1 MYPVSEYKCK
11 GIKFFAKNQ
20 GFPPENAV
28 RNEEKRSK
36 MHKKF
41 NGRFH
46 GRFHG
51 RDDGRDNG
59 RDVALFCFVIA

>member
-28 RNEEKRSK
+28 FYKEKSSK

-46 GRFHG
+46 GRDDVRDHG
-51 RDDGRDNG
+51 RD
-59 RDVALFCFVIA
+59 VVLFCFVIA

>member
-28 RNEEKRSK
+28 FYKEKSSK

-46 GRFHG
+46 GRDDVRDHG
-51 RDDGRDNG
+51 RDM
-59 RDVALFCFVIA
+59 VLFCFVIA

>member
-28 RNEEKRSK
+28 FYKEKSSK

-46 GRFHG
+46 VRDDVRDHG
-51 RDDGRDNG
+51 RDM
-59 RDVALFCFVIA
+59 ALFCFVIA

>member
-11 GIKFFAKNQ
+11 GIKFFAKIQ

-28 RNEEKRSK
+28 FYKEKSSK

-46 GRFHG
+46 GR
-51 RDDGRDNG
+51 DDGRDHG
-59 RDVALFCFVIA
+59 REMVLFCFVIA

>member
-28 RNEEKRSK
+28 FYKEKSSK

-41 NGRFH
+41 NGRDH

-51 RDDGRDNG
+51 RDDVRDM
-59 RDVALFCFVIA
+59 ALFCFVIA

>member
-1 MYPVSEYKCK
+1 VSEYKCK
-11 GIKFFAKNQ
+11 DTKFFAEIQ

-28 RNEEKRSK
+28 FYKEKSSK

-46 GRFHG
+46 GR
-51 RDDGRDNG
+51 DDGRDDV
-59 RDVALFCFVIA
+59 RDMALFCFVIA

>member
-11 GIKFFAKNQ
+11 GTKFLAKIQ

-28 RNEEKRSK
+28 FNKEKSSK

-46 GRFHG
+46 GRDDVRDHG
-51 RDDGRDNG
+51 RD
-59 RDVALFCFVIA
+59 VVLFCFVIA

>member
-28 RNEEKRSK
+28 FYKEKNSK

-46 GRFHG
+46 GRDDVRDHG
-51 RDDGRDNG
+51 RD
-59 RDVALFCFVIA
+59 VVLFCFVIA